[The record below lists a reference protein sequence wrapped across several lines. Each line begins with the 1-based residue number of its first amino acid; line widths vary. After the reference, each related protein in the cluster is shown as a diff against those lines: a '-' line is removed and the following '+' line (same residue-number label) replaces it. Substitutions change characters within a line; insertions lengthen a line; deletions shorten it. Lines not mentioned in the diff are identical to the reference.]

1 MNSRFNSN
9 KAVDKISGFISRKA
23 KILIAVLAVAI
34 IGVTAF
40 AIYTHVKN
48 ANKVA
53 GLESVSIIQ
62 NDLYEGYSTLSKE
75 DQAARREQ
83 AISQLGEYTSKS
95 AVVGVR
101 ANMLAAEISLMGDDQ
116 AAAASYYAQACD
128 KDSSSYTYGLCAFN
142 AAVCY
147 ENAGESEKAL
157 EYYSKSANDSN
168 SILKSHAKF
177 SVGRLYESQNK
188 IEDAVNAYSSLYND
202 MVENV
207 TDEWVL
213 LAKSRLL
220 ALGK

>member
-9 KAVDKISGFISRKA
+9 KTVDKISGFISKKA
-23 KILIAVLAVAI
+23 KILIVILAAAVV
-34 IGVTAF
+34 GVTAF
-40 AIYTHVKN
+40 AIYTHVKES
-48 ANKVA
+48 KKIE
-53 GLESVSIIQ
+53 GLESVAKIQ
-62 NDLYEGYSTLSKE
+62 NDLYENYSTLSKE
-75 DQAARREQ
+75 SQAQKREE
-83 AISQLGEYTSKS
+83 AVSKLSDYTSKS
-95 AVVGVR
+95 GVVGVR
-101 ANMLAAEISLMGDDQ
+101 ANMLAAEISIMGEDQ

-147 ENAGESEKAL
+147 ENAGNADKAL

-177 SVGRLYESQNK
+177 SLGRMYEAQNK
-188 IEDAVNAYSSLYND
+188 IDDAVNAYTSLYND
-202 MVENV
+202 MNENV
-207 TDEWVL
+207 NDEWVL